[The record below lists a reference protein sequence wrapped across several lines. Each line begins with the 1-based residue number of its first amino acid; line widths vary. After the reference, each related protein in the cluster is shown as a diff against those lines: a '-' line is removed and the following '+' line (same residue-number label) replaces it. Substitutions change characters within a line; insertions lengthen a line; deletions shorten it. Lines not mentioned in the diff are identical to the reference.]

1 MPVEKL
7 KSKFGSIIFVVTLIG
22 ATITLIG
29 YIKPVIDYVS
39 NLNKLV
45 NQYESIHL
53 TLERL
58 DTHLKQYEEDR
69 LNKKKT
75 FSIGLRSDTETGQII
90 YVDENNGIY
99 RAFLD
104 NNTNEY
110 FYYNI
115 DGNPIFCYTQKKVR
129 NEQPHLEIRPLIM
142 PDSVITTIE

>member
-1 MPVEKL
+1 MPFEKL
-7 KSKFGSIIFVVTLIG
+7 KTKFGNIIFIVAVIG

-29 YIKPVIDYVS
+29 YIKPVINYVS

-104 NNTNEY
+104 DNTNDY
-110 FYYNI
+110 FYYDI
-115 DGNPIFCYTQKKVR
+115 DGNPIFCYTRKPVR
-129 NEQPHLEIRPLIM
+129 NEQPHLEIRPLFM
-142 PDSVITTIE
+142 PDSVIVTVE